1 MASAG
6 EFSFWQCN
14 GGANNRPGSILTE
27 CHFST
32 FGDIPLDLC
41 KCHWQEFDPGNVMSH
56 AAHRTLVWFRCFVW
70 KTKAKFLCCF
80 FFSLLLLQWC
90 NYVVS
95 CPKVTAFVLC
105 LVSLNLTL
113 ISLASFPEDSC
124 ISFTQSNIIS
134 KVPLS
139 IMIISMPPF
148 QVQLTNSQSTQQNN
162 HHPPTPSK
170 TETNG

>member
-56 AAHRTLVWFRCFVW
+56 AAHNTLVWFCCFVW
-70 KTKAKFLCCF
+70 KTKAKFLF
-80 FFSLLLLQWC
+80 FFRCCCSDVIMLSAAPRLLLL
-90 NYVVS
+90 S
-95 CPKVTAFVLC
+95 CVLF
-105 LVSLNLTL
+105 LWILPWSLSRPFLK
-113 ISLASFPEDSC
+113 IPASVLHNQIF
-124 ISFTQSNIIS
+124 IS

-148 QVQLTNSQSTQQNN
+148 QVQLTNSQSTQQDN
-162 HHPPTPSK
+162 HHPPTPNK
-170 TETNG
+170 TETN

>member
-56 AAHRTLVWFRCFVW
+56 AAHNTLVWFCCFVW
-70 KTKAKFLCCF
+70 KTKAKFLF
-80 FFSLLLLQWC
+80 FFRCCCSDVIMLSAAPRLLLL
-90 NYVVS
+90 S
-95 CPKVTAFVLC
+95 CVLFPWILPWSLSHPFLKIPASLLHNQILFLKYHSALWSFQC
-105 LVSLNLTL
+105 LHFRYNSPIPSPPNKT
-113 ISLASFPEDSC
+113 
-124 ISFTQSNIIS
+124 TTTH
-134 KVPLS
+134 PLQAKLKL
-139 IMIISMPPF
+139 M
-148 QVQLTNSQSTQQNN
+148 VN
-162 HHPPTPSK
+162 
-170 TETNG
+170 